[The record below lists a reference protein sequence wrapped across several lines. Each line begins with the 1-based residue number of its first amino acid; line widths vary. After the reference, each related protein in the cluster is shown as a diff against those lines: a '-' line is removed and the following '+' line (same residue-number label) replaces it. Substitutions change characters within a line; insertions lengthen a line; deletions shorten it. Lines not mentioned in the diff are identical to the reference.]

1 MDSQTGDLYSS
12 RTAAQEFFERAGL
25 SEEET
30 SIRMSDIVEISGT
43 EKAVGSIS
51 DDVKEAH
58 RRKNKA
64 ARKSRKKNRK

>member
-1 MDSQTGDLYSS
+1 MDSRTGDLYSS
-12 RTAAQEFFERAGL
+12 RTEAQEFFERTGL

-30 SIRMSDIVEISGT
+30 RVRMSNLVEISGT

-58 RRKNKA
+58 RRKNKT